1 MKHLVVGGEGYIG
14 QKLVS
19 DLININKDAVIS
31 FDCRIYKQK
40 KKFQH
45 L

>member
-19 DLININKDAVIS
+19 DLINMYNNNLINK
-31 FDCRIYKQK
+31 
-40 KKFQH
+40 
-45 L
+45 